1 MSPHKPRIFVGSST
15 EAANVDRHIRAILE
29 NLQAEVL
36 GWRDIFH
43 AGDHPLDVLLE
54 TARSVDGALLIA
66 TPDDTGTFRG
76 QENTTPRDNIL
87 VELGIFLSQ
96 LGKNRAAL
104 VLVPSA
110 DGTAA
115 RLPSDFHGIT
125 VITVESDKPA
135 NNEWRLKS
143 WIDRVREHPAVVHPA
158 TVELQALLRRT
169 LKSLPTAWHEEL
181 DRYVLHNIREAIH
194 LASHGHVL
202 LSPGQYYSAI
212 YSEIDNASH
221 GTEILAVA
229 TLSSAFWS
237 EDRDQVHYLKKNQE
251 AVERGATIRRL
262 FVVPESQWN
271 DLTPIL
277 RPQLLANIQVRRAV
291 QRLSDE
297 ALELED
303 MVMFL
308 DTASGMCRTFI
319 ADPAFDN
326 PRRIRRAR
334 LLLDLHERNRL
345 HTIFEQAW
353 ATAPVVT
360 LYQIDHPNKLDISDI
375 EPALSLK
382 DYLLDKPVIS
392 CKQAAA
398 AKCIP
403 LENELKTLILA
414 TSRGYVALNLPGD
427 AEADLRSVKAAL
439 EVEQA
444 HLASLDELKTLG
456 LSPGTVCAVKRPV
469 WDLPLLI
476 SRRLLRLAFV
486 STNNG
491 TLRGFFKFEPST
503 LLTSQSVM
511 IGDFEKAIRGSTLV
525 NSGPVDP
532 NLFNSDTD
540 LVC

>member
-15 EAANVDRHIRAILE
+15 EAATVDRHIRAILE
-29 NLQAEVL
+29 NLQAEVI
-36 GWRDIFH
+36 GWRDTFH
-43 AGDHPLDVLLE
+43 AGDHPLDALLE
-54 TARSVDGALLIA
+54 TARGVDGALLIA
-66 TPDDTGTFRG
+66 TPDDTGALRG
-76 QENTTPRDNIL
+76 QENTIPRDNVL

-104 VLVPSA
+104 VLVQSP

-125 VITVESDKPA
+125 VITFEPDKPA
-135 NNEWRLKS
+135 NNESRLKS
-143 WIDRVREHPAVVHPA
+143 WMDRVREHPAVVHPA

-169 LKSLPTAWHEEL
+169 LKSVPTAWHEEL
-181 DRYVLHNIREAIH
+181 DRYVLQNIREAIL

-212 YSEIDNASH
+212 YTEMDSASR

-237 EDRDQVHYLKKNQE
+237 EDRDQAHYLKKNQE

-262 FVVPESQWN
+262 FIVPDAQWN

-297 ALELED
+297 ALQLED

-308 DTASGMCRTFI
+308 DTATGNCRAFI
-319 ADPAFDN
+319 ADPGFDN
-326 PRRIRRAR
+326 PRRIRRSR
-334 LLLDLHERNRL
+334 LLLDPHEREHL

-360 LYQIDHPNKLDISDI
+360 LYQIDHPNKIDISDI
-375 EPALSLK
+375 EPGLTMK
-382 DYLLDKPVIS
+382 DYLLDKPVVS
-392 CKQAAA
+392 CEEAAA

-403 LENELKTLILA
+403 LENELKTLILE

-427 AEADLRSVKAAL
+427 SEADLRSVKAAL

-444 HLASLDELKTLG
+444 HLASPDELKALG
-456 LSPGTVCAVKRPV
+456 LSPGTVCAVRKPV

-503 LLTSQSVM
+503 LLTAQSVM
-511 IGDFEKAIRGSTLV
+511 IGDFEK
-525 NSGPVDP
+525 
-532 NLFNSDTD
+532 
-540 LVC
+540 